1 MKATL
6 LSTAA
11 LTAAIGTLALFSAES
26 GECSRAVFRLLW
38 NDLSV
43 RRLPDI
49 RQASVNDIGASTAPV
64 LFIGADN
71 VMPNGATTS
80 GVATFPLDESIP
92 PYPLLNMSSPAFPN
106 QISTGIGKYAVP
118 FPYDDTG
125 KPKYPDLLKSW
136 SLTFTNGSNT
146 VYAPTPS
153 SAGYS
158 LPPFANSVTVT
169 TGGPTTPT
177 TVSWIGSG
185 DGAFVQ
191 VLSKNGLTLYSQGD
205 LPATGSAE
213 ISPSIINTSNSYV
226 IVVAEA
232 YTHDGK
238 MDTPHYNEAA
248 ISRALFDYTVNLSA
262 PHVPINVPMIDG
274 EGVYRFKAEVLGDD
288 TTTYIDPPIT
298 NGFIYQTGAGDPH
311 FASVMLPV
319 LPEQTSAYKIQW
331 DNGLDTAFVSGGQRF
346 DFGGTGVSE
355 FESREST
362 KPTA

>member
-11 LTAAIGTLALFSAES
+11 LTAAIGTLALFSASQANAAAPCFGSS
-26 GECSRAVFRLLW
+26 GTILACDVFLTLE
-38 NDLSV
+38 
-43 RRLPDI
+43 
-49 RQASVNDIGASTAPV
+49 QASVNDIGASTAPV

-205 LPATGSAE
+205 LPGDWLSRNIAE
-213 ISPSIINTSNSYV
+213 Y
-226 IVVAEA
+226 
-232 YTHDGK
+232 Y
-238 MDTPHYNEAA
+238 
-248 ISRALFDYTVNLSA
+248 
-262 PHVPINVPMIDG
+262 
-274 EGVYRFKAEVLGDD
+274 
-288 TTTYIDPPIT
+288 
-298 NGFIYQTGAGDPH
+298 
-311 FASVMLPV
+311 
-319 LPEQTSAYKIQW
+319 
-331 DNGLDTAFVSGGQRF
+331 
-346 DFGGTGVSE
+346 
-355 FESREST
+355 
-362 KPTA
+362 